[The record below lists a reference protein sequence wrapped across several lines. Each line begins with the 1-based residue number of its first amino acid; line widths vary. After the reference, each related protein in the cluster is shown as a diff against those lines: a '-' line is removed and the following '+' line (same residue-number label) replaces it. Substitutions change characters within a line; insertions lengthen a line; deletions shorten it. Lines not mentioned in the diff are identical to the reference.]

1 MVKQIGVKDELY
13 RKLAY
18 LKGNKSFSWVIE
30 RLLDERGLTELLE
43 QHRLGY
49 PVTDQIL
56 GKLDEICER
65 LRRIEER
72 LEEIQLK
79 QTSRPP
85 RRVEE
90 MERVEAERDRVEV
103 PARAPIHQTHQ
114 ARDDSKLPS
123 FLRDN
128 PWVRILSGRR

>member
-72 LEEIQLK
+72 HEEIQLK
-79 QTSRPP
+79 QTSS
-85 RRVEE
+85 RVEHV
-90 MERVEAERDRVEV
+90 ERVEAPIRVPV
-103 PARAPIHQTHQ
+103 HQVHQ
-114 ARDDSKLPS
+114 ARSESKLPS
-123 FLRDN
+123 FLRGN
-128 PWVRILSGRR
+128 PWVRILSQRR

>member
-13 RKLAY
+13 KKLAF

-43 QHRLGY
+43 EHRLGY

-56 GKLDEICER
+56 GRLEEIER
-65 LRRIEER
+65 RLSRIEEK

-79 QTSRPP
+79 QTSS
-85 RRVEE
+85 RVERV
-90 MERVEAERDRVEV
+90 ERVEAERVRVE
-103 PARAPIHQTHQ
+103 APVKATTHQ
-114 ARDDSKLPS
+114 ARDDSRLPS

-128 PWVRILSGRR
+128 PWVKILSGRR

>member
-30 RLLDERGLTELLE
+30 RLLDEQGLTELLE

-49 PVTDQIL
+49 PVTDRIL
-56 GKLDEICER
+56 GKLDELER
-65 LRRIEER
+65 RLKRIEEK
-72 LEEIQLK
+72 LEEIQ
-79 QTSRPP
+79 QRPVEQPSRE
-85 RRVEE
+85 VKV
-90 MERVEAERDRVEV
+90 MERVEAESGSVEAPV
-103 PARAPIHQTHQ
+103 KANIHRAE
-114 ARDDSKLPS
+114 DDSRLPS

-128 PWVRILSGRR
+128 PWVKILSGRR

>member
-1 MVKQIGVKDELY
+1 VVKQIGVKDELY
-13 RKLAY
+13 KKLAF

-56 GKLDEICER
+56 GKLEEIERR
-65 LRRIEER
+65 LRRIEEKLDR
-72 LEEIQLK
+72 LELR
-79 QTSRPP
+79 QTSRP
-85 RRVEE
+85 VESV
-90 MERVEAERDRVEV
+90 ERVEDDSDRVEA
-103 PARAPIHQTHQ
+103 PARVPVHQTE
-114 ARDDSKLPS
+114 DESKLPS
-123 FLRDN
+123 FLRGN

>member
-18 LKGNKSFSWVIE
+18 LKGNRSFSWVIE

-56 GKLDEICER
+56 GKLEEIEER
-65 LRRIEER
+65 LKRIEER

-79 QTSRPP
+79 QTSRPVE
-85 RRVEE
+85 RV
-90 MERVEAERDRVEV
+90 ERVEAERDRVEV
-103 PARAPIHQTHQ
+103 PTRVPVH
-114 ARDDSKLPS
+114 RVEDESKLPS

>member
-18 LKGNKSFSWVIE
+18 LKGNRSFSWVIE

-56 GKLDEICER
+56 EKLDEICER
-65 LRRIEER
+65 LSRIEEKLDR
-72 LEEIQLK
+72 LELK
-79 QTSRPP
+79 QTSS
-85 RRVEE
+85 RVEHV
-90 MERVEAERDRVEV
+90 ERVEAERSRVE
-103 PARAPIHQTHQ
+103 APVKATIHQ
-114 ARDDSKLPS
+114 ARDESKLPS
-123 FLRDN
+123 FLKDN
-128 PWVRILSGRR
+128 PWVKILSGRR

>member
-13 RKLAY
+13 KKLAY

-49 PVTDQIL
+49 PVTDKIL
-56 GKLDEICER
+56 QKLDEICER
-65 LRRIEER
+65 LKRIEER

-79 QTSRPP
+79 QTSRPVE
-85 RRVEE
+85 RVERAKP
-90 MERVEAERDRVEV
+90 ERVEALIRVPV
-103 PARAPIHQTHQ
+103 HQVHQ
-114 ARDDSKLPS
+114 ARSESKLPS
-123 FLRDN
+123 FLRGN
-128 PWVRILSGRR
+128 PWVRILS

>member
-18 LKGNKSFSWVIE
+18 LKGDKSFSWVIE

-56 GKLDEICER
+56 EKLDEICER

-72 LEEIQLK
+72 LEEIQLR
-79 QTSRPP
+79 QTSRGVE
-85 RRVEE
+85 RV
-90 MERVEAERDRVEV
+90 ERVEAERVRVE
-103 PARAPIHQTHQ
+103 APVKATIHQ
-114 ARDDSKLPS
+114 ARDESKLPS
-123 FLRDN
+123 FLKDN
-128 PWVRILSGRR
+128 PWVKILSGRR

>member
-13 RKLAY
+13 KKLAF
-18 LKGNKSFSWVIE
+18 LKGNRSFSWVIE

-56 GKLDEICER
+56 GKLEEIER
-65 LRRIEER
+65 RLSRIEEKLDR
-72 LEEIQLK
+72 LELRPSR
-79 QTSRPP
+79 QTSSRA
-85 RRVEE
+85 
-90 MERVEAERDRVEV
+90 ERVERVEV
-103 PARAPIHQTHQ
+103 PARVSIHQIHR
-114 ARDDSKLPS
+114 AEDESKLPS

-128 PWVRILSGRR
+128 PWVKILSGRR

>member
-18 LKGNKSFSWVIE
+18 LKGNRSFSWVIE

-65 LRRIEER
+65 LRRIEEK

-79 QTSRPP
+79 HTSRPS
-85 RRVEE
+85 REVKE
-90 MERVEAERDRVEV
+90 MERAKAESDRVEV
-103 PARAPIHQTHQ
+103 PVKVPVHQ
-114 ARDDSKLPS
+114 AEDESKLPS
-123 FLRDN
+123 FLRGN
-128 PWVRILSGRR
+128 PWVRILSQRR